1 MLIEFRV
8 SNYRSIRDPQVLRM
22 LASTGQELSENVCL
36 SDSDAN
42 LRLVRSAVIYG
53 ANAAGK
59 SNLIRALYFMQ
70 EVILFSAKESQQGE
84 KIPVDSFLFDKE
96 TASQASTFEVTFT
109 KNQVRYQYGFEL
121 DKDRIYEEWLYAYP
135 SGKMQQWFN
144 RVYDKK
150 NDKYLWKFSNLFT
163 GKKQLWT
170 DSTRSNALFLS
181 TAVQLNSE
189 KLAPVFS
196 WFQKDLVVI
205 YAFNGANK
213 SKSLEQLKTSEGKK
227 KLLKYINIADKSIL
241 DVSFVTEKF
250 SEDRLSKDMP
260 DDIKEKLK
268 SDFAGK
274 EVITKLNFIHPNNA
288 ALDIDDESHGTQKFF
303 AYAGY
308 WIDALENGKVI
319 LVDELDNGVHPLA
332 VRFLINLISNSEEN
346 KVNSQ
351 LIFTTHDTS
360 LLDSDI
366 FRRDQIWF
374 VEKDK
379 DNATQL
385 YPLLD
390 FSPRKNEA
398 IGKGYLQG
406 RYGALPYIGDWS
418 F

>member
-1 MLIEFRV
+1 MLIEFRLC
-8 SNYRSIRDPQVLRM
+8 NYRSVRGPQVLSM
-22 LASTGQELSENVCL
+22 VASTAQELPENICM
-36 SDSDAN
+36 SDSDTN
-42 LRLVRSAVIYG
+42 LKLVRSAAIYG

-59 SNLIRALYFMQ
+59 SNLVRALDFMRKF
-70 EVILFSAKESQQGE
+70 ILFSAKESQLGE
-84 KIPVDSFLFDKE
+84 KIPVDNFLFDKE
-96 TASQASTFEVTFT
+96 TALQPSKFEITFT
-109 KNQVRYQYGFEL
+109 KNKTRYQYGFEL
-121 DKDRIYEEWLYAYP
+121 DKDHVSEEWLYAYP
-135 SGKMQQWFN
+135 SGRIQQWFN

-150 NDKYLWKFSNLFT
+150 NDKYLWKFSKFFT
-163 GKKQLWT
+163 GQKQLWT

-189 KLAPVFS
+189 KLAPVFA

-205 YAFNGANK
+205 PAFNRVNMG
-213 SKSLEQLKTSEGKK
+213 KSLDQLETPEGKK
-227 KLLKYINIADKSIL
+227 KLLKYINVADKSIADIL
-241 DVSFVTEKF
+241 SVTEKF
-250 SEDRLSKDMP
+250 SEDSLPKDIP
-260 DDIKEKLK
+260 DNIKAKVK
-268 SDFAGK
+268 SELAGK
-274 EVITKLNFIHPNNA
+274 EVLTKLDFIHPNNA
-288 ALDIDDESHGTQKFF
+288 ALDFEEESHGTQKFF

-319 LVDELDNGVHPLA
+319 VVDELDNGVHPLA
-332 VRFLINLISNSEEN
+332 VRFLINLISSAEEN
-346 KVNSQ
+346 KINSQ

-379 DNATQL
+379 NNATQL

-406 RYGALPYIGDWS
+406 RYGALPYIGDWN

>member
-59 SNLIRALYFMQ
+59 SNLIRALHFMRDI
-70 EVILFSAKESQQGE
+70 ILSSAKESQQGE
-84 KIPVDSFLFDKE
+84 KILVDSFLFDKD
-96 TASQASTFEVTFT
+96 TALQPSKFEVTFT
-109 KNQVRYQYGFEL
+109 QDKVRYQYGFEL

-150 NDKYLWKFSNLFT
+150 NDKYLWKFSKFFT

-189 KLAPVFS
+189 KLVPIFS
-196 WFQKDLVVI
+196 WFQNKLVVI
-205 YAFNGANK
+205 PAFNGV
-213 SKSLEQLKTSEGKK
+213 SRRKSLIQLETSKGKG
-227 KLLKYINIADKSIL
+227 KLLKYINIADPSIS
-241 DVSFVTEKF
+241 DISFAFEKF
-250 SEDRLSKDMP
+250 SENKHLKNAP
-260 DDIKEKLK
+260 DYIKKKLK
-268 SDFAGK
+268 EDWAGK
-274 EVITKLNFIHPNNA
+274 EVLTKLDFIHPNNA
-288 ALDIDDESHGTQKFF
+288 ALDFEEESHGTQKFF

-319 LVDELDNGVHPLA
+319 VVDELDNGVHPLA